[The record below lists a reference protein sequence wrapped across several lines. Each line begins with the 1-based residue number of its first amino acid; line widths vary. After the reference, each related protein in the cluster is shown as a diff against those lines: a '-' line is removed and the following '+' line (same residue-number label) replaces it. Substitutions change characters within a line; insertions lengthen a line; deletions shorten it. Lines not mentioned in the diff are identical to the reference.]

1 MVCVVN
7 RNGQQGHRTR
17 YSYRETHTVA
27 HSDVLT
33 LYSRIGCLA
42 KLRGAS
48 FLGADSWWAFLARIA
63 EIPGSKSNL
72 RIPLRLSYTISHQAF
87 GGVQC
92 LVSSVSIISC

>member
-17 YSYRETHTVA
+17 YSYRDIYTVVA

-42 KLRGAS
+42 KLGGAS
-48 FLGADSWWAFLARIA
+48 FLGADS
-63 EIPGSKSNL
+63 
-72 RIPLRLSYTISHQAF
+72 
-87 GGVQC
+87 
-92 LVSSVSIISC
+92 